1 MYGISTI
8 NTVISGKKNILVQMF
23 SGWRRVWQSSQ
34 GGGGKYSANVQWLE
48 EGVWQS
54 SQGGG
59 SVTDRASV
67 AVKNV
72 GLARKL
78 RDRVRV

>member
-59 SVTDRASV
+59 GKYSH
-67 AVKNV
+67 
-72 GLARKL
+72 
-78 RDRVRV
+78 

>member
-8 NTVISGKKNILVQMF
+8 KTVISGRKNILVQMF

-48 EGVWQS
+48 EGV
-54 SQGGG
+54 
-59 SVTDRASV
+59 
-67 AVKNV
+67 AVKPGWRGEVQSLREMCV
-72 GLARKL
+72 GVGG
-78 RDRVRV
+78 RVQ

>member
-1 MYGISTI
+1 
-8 NTVISGKKNILVQMF
+8 MF

-59 SVTDRASV
+59 GKYSHWGRCVWGWGAEFSRVTA
-67 AVKNV
+67 A
-72 GLARKL
+72 GMKL
-78 RDRVRV
+78 FLNLLVRERSTL